1 MNGRLIKIVWCICI
15 MLTLLT
21 SGWPIFNN
29 DYMIAIWI
37 LSGTSSIVLTDV
49 MLTKTTDVNY
59 DLQLNCSII
68 ATMCV
73 AFTIVFGLVIVWG
86 WLNGISDNFI
96 TLSKCTLCILAPIG
110 IVTNQIAAWKPKM

>member
-68 ATMCV
+68 TTMCV